1 MQPDTD
7 CVMRSLW
14 AMTQAQ
20 RRSKT
25 IEEQVERE
33 EWRRGRLN
41 PKPSE
46 LRSFGFSRN
55 HCASSTCQFLLSMQP
70 NTDCVIGLLL
80 AMAEAQKE
88 DQTIEEQVEREEWRR
103 GRLNP
108 KPLGLR
114 IFGFS
119 RTLLCSLLHF
129 RDSLKR
135 KEGRGV
141 GGDDPCISGAQ
152 RSSWF
157 P

>member
-1 MQPDTD
+1 MPIYSLDATRCD

-14 AMTQAQ
+14 AMTRAQ
-20 RRSKT
+20 RRGKT
-25 IEEQVERE
+25 IEEEVDRE

-46 LRSFGFSRN
+46 LRSFGFCRN
-55 HCASSTCQFLLSMQP
+55 HCASSTCQFPLSMQTY
-70 NTDCVIGLLL
+70 TDCVIGLLL
-80 AMAEAQKE
+80 AMAEAQKK

-108 KPLGLR
+108 KPLGLH

-135 KEGRGV
+135 KEGRG
-141 GGDDPCISGAQ
+141 GG
-152 RSSWF
+152 RR
-157 P
+157 